1 MIEMGLSVTQDKV
14 VEATA
19 LCTDVLAGWRIQVES
34 CVLHAQNL
42 PKEQRDRGEVDE
54 ADFLAAQKKFHIALG
69 NLAVIFAVRDV
80 GKEPEAK
87 AMLANAVGYLS
98 HLLDPRDPELNK
110 VYVFE
115 RYLAKLEALPLA
127 RGLGF
132 VDRLGLVPPSQ
143 ALQAARMARRVGP
156 PGYYPVY

>member
-1 MIEMGLSVTQDKV
+1 MGLHVTQDKV

-19 LCTDVLAGWRIQVES
+19 LCTDVLAGWRIHLES
-34 CVLHAQNL
+34 CVVQGQTL
-42 PKEQRDRGEVDE
+42 PPEHRSEGVADE
-54 ADFLAAQKKFHIALG
+54 ADFLVAQNKFHIALG
-69 NLAVIFAVRDV
+69 NLAVIFAVRNV

-87 AMLANAVGYLS
+87 SMLTTAIGYLS
-98 HLLDPRDPELNK
+98 HRLDPRDPELAK

-132 VDRLGLVPPSQ
+132 VDRLGLAPPSQ
-143 ALQAARMARRVGP
+143 HLQAARMARRVGL
-156 PGYYPVY
+156 PGYYPTY